1 MPMTFVPGSDSTPL
15 VADRLAF
22 GVDPTRS
29 EKYSLRQARY
39 QAIGDVLAQESQRF
53 VDARS
58 TLKLLDV
65 GVWNGISMRYIEPR
79 VPEGSVEYHGVDLK
93 LHAGIY
99 RRADWAS
106 LQEGNLLDGMPHI
119 PSETFDVLICE
130 QVVEHLPTIDVA
142 LQTLSRV
149 VKPGGLLILGVPIFP
164 SGIHLL
170 RKHLVPAIDKLV
182 GTKKVR
188 GHLQAFSRA
197 SFERAVLQYCDAEI
211 LASRG
216 FRMVS
221 GGLLRSLE
229 NHRWW
234 WRLNRQLGYTLPG
247 LCTEIQIVARKRGV
261 PTQAVQSLA
270 RAA

>member
-1 MPMTFVPGSDSTPL
+1 MPLTFNPRSDSTPL
-15 VADRLAF
+15 IAEHMAF
-22 GVDPTRS
+22 GVDPTRA
-29 EKYSLRQARY
+29 ERYSLRQGRY
-39 QAIGDVLAQESQRF
+39 QAIGDVLAQESQRLAAQDK
-53 VDARS
+53 V
-58 TLKLLDV
+58 LKLLDV

-79 VPEGSVEYHGVDLK
+79 VPAGQVEYHGVDLK

-99 RRADWAS
+99 RRQDWNS
-106 LQEGNLLDGMPHI
+106 LQEGNLLDGMPHL

-130 QVVEHLPTIDVA
+130 QVVEHLPTIDLA

-149 VKPGGLLILGVPIFP
+149 VKPGGLMILGVPIFP
-164 SGIHLL
+164 SGVHLL
-170 RKHLVPAIDKLV
+170 RKHLVPAFDKLV

-197 SFERAVLQYCDAEI
+197 SFERAILKNCDVDI

-229 NHRWW
+229 NQHWW

-247 LCTEIQIVARKRGV
+247 LCTEIQVVARKRGTPAEV
-261 PTQAVQSLA
+261 ALPRA

>member
-1 MPMTFVPGSDSTPL
+1 MTMLLTPQSDSTPL
-15 VADRLAF
+15 VGDSLAF
-22 GVDPTRS
+22 GVDPTRH
-29 EKYSLRQARY
+29 ERYSLRQGRY
-39 QAIGDVLAQESQRF
+39 QAIGDVLAQESQRLQA
-53 VDARS
+53 VGAK
-58 TLKLLDV
+58 LKLLDV

-79 VPEGSVEYHGVDLK
+79 VPHTQIEYHGVDLK

-99 RRADWAS
+99 RREDWAS
-106 LQEGNLLDGMPHI
+106 LQEGNLLDGMPHL
-119 PSETFDVLICE
+119 PSETYDVLICE

-164 SGIHLL
+164 PGVHLL

-188 GHLQAFSRA
+188 GHLQAFSRL
-197 SFERAVLQYCDAEI
+197 SFERAVLKNCDVDI

-216 FRMVS
+216 FRMIS

-229 NHRWW
+229 NQHWW
-234 WRLNRQLGYTLPG
+234 WRLNRHLGYRLPG
-247 LCTEIQIVARKRGV
+247 LCTEIQVVARKRGT
-261 PTQAVQSLA
+261 PLEATLPLS

>member
-1 MPMTFVPGSDSTPL
+1 MSITFVPRSDSTPL

-22 GVDPTRS
+22 GVDPTRP
-29 EKYSLRQARY
+29 ERYSLRQGRY

-53 VDARS
+53 VDAGTR
-58 TLKLLDV
+58 LKLLDV

-79 VPEGSVEYHGVDLK
+79 VPDHQIEYHGVDLK

-99 RRADWAS
+99 RRTDWAS

-164 SGIHLL
+164 SGVHLL
-170 RKHLVPAIDKLV
+170 RKHLVPAMDKLV

-197 SFERAVLQYCDAEI
+197 SFERAILKNCDVEI

-216 FRMVS
+216 FRMIS

-229 NHRWW
+229 NQHWW

-247 LCTEIQIVARKRGV
+247 LCTEIQVVARKRGTASETAL
-261 PTQAVQSLA
+261 PLA